1 MILSILLITFTI
13 TLALSVP
20 VAWALGIS
28 SAIAVML
35 MNLPLE
41 VIPQK
46 IITGLD
52 LFPMLCI
59 PLFILAGEIMGKGG
73 VTKRLLMFAVMLV
86 GFIRGGLA
94 IANVMASM
102 LFGGITGSAVAD
114 ASALGSIE
122 IPMMKENGYDLDF
135 SAAVTAASSCIG
147 PIIPPS
153 ILVVI
158 YSLSV
163 PGVSIGGMF
172 AAGMIPG
179 ILIGFA
185 LMCTCYVISIKKG
198 YPRREVKLTKKEIYH
213 TTKDAS
219 MALLSPVIILGGI
232 IGGVFTATE
241 AAAVATFYSSFLA
254 FFVYKEL
261 KIKDLPDIFYKTG
274 VTTAVVMIIIGT
286 SNIFGMVIAF
296 EQLATSLKALVEP
309 LGYYGFLI
317 AINLILLLIGTFL
330 DPNPAILILAP
341 VFAPIA
347 ESLGIHPIHFGCI
360 FVINIVIGMITPPL
374 GACLFVVSPI
384 AKISVEKVTVAIL
397 PFLVVEI
404 VVLLLIS
411 YIPALTLMA
420 PKLAGY
426 IM

>member
-1 MILSILLITFTI
+1 M
-13 TLALSVP
+13 
-20 VAWALGIS
+20 
-28 SAIAVML
+28 
-35 MNLPLE
+35 
-41 VIPQK
+41 
-46 IITGLD
+46 
-52 LFPMLCI
+52 
-59 PLFILAGEIMGKGG
+59 
-73 VTKRLLMFAVMLV
+73 
-86 GFIRGGLA
+86 
-94 IANVMASM
+94 
-102 LFGGITGSAVAD
+102 
-114 ASALGSIE
+114 
-122 IPMMKENGYDLDF
+122 
-135 SAAVTAASSCIG
+135 
-147 PIIPPS
+147 
-153 ILVVI
+153 
-158 YSLSV
+158 
-163 PGVSIGGMF
+163 
-172 AAGMIPG
+172 
-179 ILIGFA
+179 
-185 LMCTCYVISIKKG
+185 
-198 YPRREVKLTKKEIYH
+198 
-213 TTKDAS
+213 
-219 MALLSPVIILGGI
+219 
-232 IGGVFTATE
+232 
-241 AAAVATFYSSFLA
+241 
-254 FFVYKEL
+254 
-261 KIKDLPDIFYKTG
+261 
-274 VTTAVVMIIIGT
+274 
-286 SNIFGMVIAF
+286 IAF